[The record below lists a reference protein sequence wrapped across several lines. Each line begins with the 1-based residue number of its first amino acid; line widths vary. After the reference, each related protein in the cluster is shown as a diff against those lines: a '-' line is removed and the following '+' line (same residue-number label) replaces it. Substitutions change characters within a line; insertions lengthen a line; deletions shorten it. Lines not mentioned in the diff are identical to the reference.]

1 MSKVMV
7 DTNVWID
14 IVLNRPEYVFES
26 KGAVMACIEEGSEI
40 FVAATSLTD
49 VFYFAERSAGTDAG
63 YRAVELILDIAT
75 PAQVDGIVCRKA
87 IELQRPDYEDGI
99 VAACLLA
106 EDADEIISRD
116 ENSFN
121 DLDVPKYTPAS
132 FLASRKYEPLV
143 I

>member
-1 MSKVMV
+1 MSRVMV

-14 IVLNRPEYVFES
+14 IVLNRPEFVFES
-26 KGAVMACIEEGSEI
+26 KGAVMACIEEEDEI
-40 FVAATSLTD
+40 LVAATSLKD
-49 VFYFAERSAGTDAG
+49 VFYFAERSAGIDAG

-87 IELQRPDYEDGI
+87 IKLERPDYEDGI

-116 ENSFN
+116 ESSFN
-121 DLDVPKYTPAS
+121 DLGVPKYTPAS
-132 FLASRKYEPLV
+132 FLAARKFEPLA